1 MGGLGKRLYR
11 NGKSGKI
18 MIKFLQHSE
27 IDKAK
32 WNQSLEATLTPRIY
46 AYSWY
51 LDIASPNWCALIEDD
66 YKSIFP
72 VPIQKKLE
80 IFYISQPLFTQQL
93 GLFSSENS
101 KNVDAFLSAIP
112 KKIWMRSLQI
122 HNRLDNVKI
131 KDNFELD
138 ISADIEKIRK
148 KYSQNVKRNLK
159 KAQKKY
165 LEIKECS
172 NDLLIQLFKQNKG
185 KEVKE
190 LDKKAYAILSEL
202 LEKIQQKEKG
212 KCFGVYKKEQLIS
225 AAFFS
230 NCLGRS
236 IYLFSASNS
245 SAKEIGANHFL
256 IDNYIAKYKKDSL
269 ILDFEGSTLPSL
281 ARFYA
286 SFGADKKK
294 YSLINKNRK

>member
-1 MGGLGKRLYR
+1 MGGLEKRLYR
-11 NGKSGKI
+11 NGKICKI
-18 MIKFLQHSE
+18 VIRFLKHSE

-32 WNQSLEATLTPRIY
+32 WDQSLEATLTPRIY

-51 LDIASPNWCALIEDD
+51 LDVVSPNWCALIEDD

-72 VPIQKKLE
+72 IPIQKKIG

-93 GLFSSENS
+93 GLFSCEAPN
-101 KNVDAFLSAIP
+101 NVDVFLRAIP
-112 KKIWMRSLQI
+112 KRIWIRSLQI
-122 HNRLDNVKI
+122 HNRLDNAKI
-131 KDNFELD
+131 RDNFELD
-138 ISADIEKIRK
+138 ISSDIEIIREE
-148 KYSQNVKRNLK
+148 YSQNVKRNLK
-159 KAQKKY
+159 KAKKNH

-185 KEVKE
+185 KAVKE
-190 LDKKAYAILSEL
+190 LDREAYVTLSKL
-202 LEKIQQKEKG
+202 LEIIQQKEKG
-212 KCFGVYKKEQLIS
+212 ECFGVYKQEQLIS

-236 IYLFSASNS
+236 TYLFSASNS
-245 SAKEIGANHFL
+245 SAREIGANHFL

-269 ILDFEGSTLPSL
+269 ILDFEGAMIPTL

-286 SFGADKKK
+286 SFGAEKK
-294 YSLINKNRK
+294 YYFLINKR

>member
-27 IDKAK
+27 IDKTK

-72 VPIQKKLE
+72 VPIQKKLG

-101 KNVDAFLSAIP
+101 TNVDTFLSAIP

-159 KAQKKY
+159 KAAEHN
-165 LEIKECS
+165 LEMKVCS

-269 ILDFEGSTLPSL
+269 ILDFEGSMIPNL
-281 ARFYA
+281 ARFYS
-286 SFGADKKK
+286 SFGAEKK
-294 YSLINKNRK
+294 YYFLINKR